1 MRTLWGKF
9 LSHRWSQHDIIMN
22 PSLLIYLKMIWGQIN
37 NILLHFALVKLY
49 WGLWV
54 PTIELVDWVVKKSS
68 MQKETF
74 FLKVFR
80 ERSNLLGDFL
90 MNEGHLNII
99 SGVLKLCLVPQEMFC
114 FSLVSIV
121 NCWLKHEGKLHGGW
135 NLTLFIAVCL
145 GPRKAPGTDY
155 GLIIRCRVFHVWG
168 EASGPH
174 VFLVCQHK
182 GNNNNKNF
190 G

>member
-9 LSHRWSQHDIIMN
+9 LSHRCSQHYIIMN
-22 PSLLIYLKMIWGQIN
+22 PSLLIYLKMKIWGQIDN
-37 NILLHFALVKLY
+37 VLLHFALVKLY
-49 WGLWV
+49 WGLLV
-54 PTIELVDWVVKKSS
+54 PTIELVDWVVKKGR

-90 MNEGHLNII
+90 LNEGHLNII
-99 SGVLKLCLVPQEMFC
+99 SGVLNLFLVPQETFC

-121 NCWLKHEGKLHGGW
+121 NCWLKYEGKLHGGW

-145 GPRKAPGTDY
+145 GPRKAPGTD
-155 GLIIRCRVFHVWG
+155 
-168 EASGPH
+168 
-174 VFLVCQHK
+174 
-182 GNNNNKNF
+182 
-190 G
+190 